1 MRLISVQLTL
11 CLFQVN
17 LDCFIINYVYISG
30 LKSNTV
36 GSEEKYTK
44 ETVRCKRVLVL
55 SELVSGFNVNH
66 SKSAKQ

>member
-1 MRLISVQLTL
+1 MSLISVQLTL

-36 GSEEKYTK
+36 GPEEKYAK

-55 SELVSGFNVNH
+55 SRTRKRVQCEPLEVR
-66 SKSAKQ
+66 